1 MVALRDRLLSLTLV
15 RASLLLFLL
24 PVRPPIVDVFQ
35 KLLSSSEELNNGL
48 IQRSPS
54 PFNTLWTNLNK
65 RSTIL
70 AMLEHYSVHH

>member
-1 MVALRDRLLSLTLV
+1 MVGLRDRFLFLTLV

-24 PVRPPIVDVFQ
+24 LVRPPIADMSQ

-48 IQRSPS
+48 IQCSPS
-54 PFNTLWTNLNK
+54 PFNTLCTNQNK

-70 AMLEHYSVHH
+70 TMFEH